1 MRIARVLKYMM
12 QLNTV
17 ARVIE
22 KTSPGKLF
30 TNMNRMDVQLVAA
43 QIEHSDRAAWTK
55 RDYGLLLL

>member
-1 MRIARVLKYMM
+1 M